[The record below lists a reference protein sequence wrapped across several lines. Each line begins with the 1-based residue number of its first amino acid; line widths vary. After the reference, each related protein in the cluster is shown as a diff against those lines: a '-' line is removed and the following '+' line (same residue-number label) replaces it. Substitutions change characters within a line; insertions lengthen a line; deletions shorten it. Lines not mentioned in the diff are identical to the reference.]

1 MSPRIVV
8 FVIAAMFFLIA
19 AAPAVNAVPIDDAC
33 VLLTTAQIS
42 SATTV
47 EFGEGS
53 YVTPRFK
60 KTCTWTIKKP
70 AGKTAR
76 IVTLYLTTPEAFE
89 SSKRPLVSTITVT
102 PVPGVGDDA
111 YYVTVGP
118 QIVLM
123 VKKGSA
129 VFKMSVYGDIPP
141 DTKQAME
148 KTLAQQVASHL

>member
-53 YVTPRFK
+53 YVTPTFK

-76 IVTLYLTTPEAFE
+76 IVTLYLQGLDAFE
-89 SSKRPLVSTITVT
+89 SGKKPLVGTVNII
-102 PVPGVGDDA
+102 PVGGVGDDA
-111 YYVTVGP
+111 YYLAVGP
-118 QIVLM
+118 QVYLF

-129 VFKMSVYGDIPP
+129 AFKMSVYGDIPQE
-141 DTKQAME
+141 TKEAME
-148 KTLAQQVASHL
+148 KTLAQQAVSHL